1 MLSAREERKMMARIK
16 QLEQE
21 EEREHSHHHSHSH
34 QDVQSG
40 TVGAGVIKK
49 RKRSSQQSGSP
60 SPKHTDGGPNGHGR
74 LLKARQQSPSINSDR
89 SSPVADRRPS
99 QSHRRDPID
108 RKTTNGVDHPDVA
121 ESEMSTDDDVD
132 WLPPKLLLVRKFFRT
147 REKELAKMSPDSMS
161 SRGKAGTSEPVSPSD
176 TDVSSRKGST
186 ATVKEERHNSPDVA
200 KARHK
205 ERDDR
210 SMGSSSPVLSPVT
223 IPASTSS
230 NILAHSKRKSQSPLP
245 RPPLTE
251 SVSIRVSA
259 NSEAAAGGP
268 WVPTSPSGPPPKSKS
283 GPNLAELFSDSVEEI
298 RRETDLQARRQSPSI
313 TATEPRQTTSTEDSR
328 PPLPSQSPPA
338 LTHPPPQQ
346 HIQSPLQS
354 QPHPPTPPQRIGP
367 AAPTTSDTTTTASST
382 NGVKP
387 TGLRVQLPPQS
398 PFQVAFTGIQQPGQG
413 QIVPPLGT
421 PGSVSATAAN
431 PMHSPFALTSP
442 SPVMPSCVGPTPQ
455 PPRPVKKLSFADYRK
470 KQNPGG
476 KEKETEKG
484 KTEEVKKD

>member
-21 EEREHSHHHSHSH
+21 EKEHSHNHGH

-60 SPKHTDGGPNGHGR
+60 SPKHAEVGPNGHSK
-74 LLKARQQSPSINSDR
+74 LSMARQQSPSIHSDR
-89 SSPVADRRPS
+89 SYPGADRRFP
-99 QSHRRDPID
+99 QSHKRDPID
-108 RKTTNGVDHPDVA
+108 RKTINGVDHPDVA

-161 SRGKAGTSEPVSPSD
+161 SRDKAGTSEPVSPSD
-176 TDVSSRKGST
+176 TDISSRKGST
-186 ATVKEERHNSPDVA
+186 ATVKEERHNSPDIA

-210 SMGSSSPVLSPVT
+210 SMGSPSPVLSPHT
-223 IPASTSS
+223 IAGSTSAHF
-230 NILAHSKRKSQSPLP
+230 LAHSKRKSQSPLP
-245 RPPLTE
+245 RPSTE
-251 SVSIRVSA
+251 SPSIRVSA
-259 NSEAAAGGP
+259 NSEAATGGP
-268 WVPTSPSGPPPKSKS
+268 WVPTSLSGPPPKSKS
-283 GPNLAELFSDSVEEI
+283 GPNLAELFSDSVDEI
-298 RRETDLQARRQSPSI
+298 RRETDVQARPQSPSI
-313 TATEPRQTTSTEDSR
+313 TATEPRQTTSTADTR
-328 PPLPSQSPPA
+328 PTPPSQSPPTLA
-338 LTHPPPQQ
+338 HPPPQQ
-346 HIQSPLQS
+346 HTQSPLQS
-354 QPHPPTPPQRIGP
+354 HPHSPTPPQRIGAP
-367 AAPTTSDTTTTASST
+367 PTTSDATTTVSST

-387 TGLRVQLPPQS
+387 PGLRVQLPPQS
-398 PFQVAFTGIQQPGQG
+398 PFQLAYTGMQQPGQG
-413 QIVPPLGT
+413 QIVPPPLGT

-431 PMHSPFALTSP
+431 PMHSPFALASP
-442 SPVMPSCVGPTPQ
+442 SPVLPSCAGPTTQ

-484 KTEEVKKD
+484 KTEDVKKD

>member
-21 EEREHSHHHSHSH
+21 EEKEHSHNHSH

-40 TVGAGVIKK
+40 TVSAGVIKK

-60 SPKHTDGGPNGHGR
+60 SPKHAEVGPNGHGR
-74 LLKARQQSPSINSDR
+74 LSKARQQSPSIHSDR
-89 SSPVADRRPS
+89 SYPGADRRAS
-99 QSHRRDPID
+99 QSHKRDHID
-108 RKTTNGVDHPDVA
+108 RRTTNGVGH

-176 TDVSSRKGST
+176 TDISSRKGST
-186 ATVKEERHNSPDVA
+186 ATVKEERHNSPDIA

-210 SMGSSSPVLSPVT
+210 SMGSPSPVLSPHT
-223 IPASTSS
+223 IPASSS
-230 NILAHSKRKSQSPLP
+230 AHNLAYSKRKSQSPLP
-245 RPPLTE
+245 RPSAE
-251 SVSIRVSA
+251 SPSIRVSA
-259 NSEAAAGGP
+259 NAKAATGGP
-268 WVPTSPSGPPPKSKS
+268 WVPTSLSGPPPKSTS
-283 GPNLAELFSDSVEEI
+283 GPNLAELFSDSLDGI
-298 RRETDLQARRQSPSI
+298 RNETDVQARPQSPST
-313 TATEPRQTTSTEDSR
+313 TATEPRQTTSTEDTR
-328 PPLPSQSPPA
+328 PTPLSQSPPA

-346 HIQSPLQS
+346 QMQSPLQS
-354 QPHPPTPPQRIGP
+354 QPRPPTPPQRIGLS
-367 AAPTTSDTTTTASST
+367 PTTSDTTTTASST

-387 TGLRVQLPPQS
+387 PGLRVQLPPQS
-398 PFQVAFTGIQQPGQG
+398 PFQLAYTGMQLPGQG

-431 PMHSPFALTSP
+431 PMHSPFALASP
-442 SPVMPSCVGPTPQ
+442 SPVMPSCAGPPAQ

>member
-21 EEREHSHHHSHSH
+21 EEKEHSHSHSH

-40 TVGAGVIKK
+40 TVSTGVIKK

-60 SPKHTDGGPNGHGR
+60 SPKHAEVGPNGHGR
-74 LLKARQQSPSINSDR
+74 LSKARQQSPSVHSDR
-89 SSPVADRRPS
+89 SYPGADRRAS
-99 QSHRRDPID
+99 QSHKRDPID
-108 RKTTNGVDHPDVA
+108 RKTTNGVDH

-176 TDVSSRKGST
+176 TDISSRKGST
-186 ATVKEERHNSPDVA
+186 ATVKEERHNSPDIA

-210 SMGSSSPVLSPVT
+210 SMGSPSPVLSPHT
-223 IPASTSS
+223 IPASSS
-230 NILAHSKRKSQSPLP
+230 AHILAHSKRKSQSPLP
-245 RPPLTE
+245 RPSAE
-251 SVSIRVSA
+251 SPSIRVSA
-259 NSEAAAGGP
+259 NSEAATGGP
-268 WVPTSPSGPPPKSKS
+268 WVPASLSGPPPKSKS
-283 GPNLAELFSDSVEEI
+283 GPNLAELFSDSVDEI
-298 RRETDLQARRQSPSI
+298 RNETDVQARPQSPSI
-313 TATEPRQTTSTEDSR
+313 TAIEPRQTTSTEDTR
-328 PPLPSQSPPA
+328 PTPVSQYPPA

-346 HIQSPLQS
+346 HMQSPLQS
-354 QPHPPTPPQRIGP
+354 QARPPTPPQRIGLS
-367 AAPTTSDTTTTASST
+367 PTTSDTTTTASST

-387 TGLRVQLPPQS
+387 PGLRVQLPPQS
-398 PFQVAFTGIQQPGQG
+398 PFQLTYTGMQLPGQG

-431 PMHSPFALTSP
+431 PMHSPFALASP
-442 SPVMPSCVGPTPQ
+442 SPVMPTCAGPTAQ